1 MSLAAHE
8 IAKLD
13 RQMAKKGQTAKL
25 ERLSP
30 AAIGDVRV
38 FFRGYRPEE
47 LSGGIQQGDST
58 AILSPTSLKTSGLP
72 GLPAVNWKLTIS
84 GRKRNVQA
92 VEPVEMDGVLVRVN
106 LWLRG

>member
-1 MSLAAHE
+1 MTPAGA
-8 IAKLD
+8 IAMLD
-13 RQMAKKGQTAKL
+13 RQIAAHGQNAKL

-30 AAIGDVRV
+30 AALGDVRV

-47 LSGGIQQGDST
+47 LFGGIQQGDST
-58 AILSPTSLKTSGLP
+58 AILSPTSLKASGLP